1 MENDLKTPFE
11 IDEMLSMHRKLYLYL
26 KNEFPGIYIGGS
38 FALNALGLLDRHIHD
53 IDFCLNISKMP
64 YALEKV
70 QELLDKIIEKDKGA
84 EETPFSGF
92 SSHYGSTT
100 QNLVWGKSIR
110 SDGMS
115 GFHCHFSIR
124 GHKIGIFFLK
134 KPEETIPVY
143 VTKDDLLIRVSNTE
157 KIINAKKFYIE
168 SKKTDKNFDSG
179 SGSITKHELDI
190 EEYEKRLPDFTVK
203 YMFWKML

>member
-11 IDEMLSMHRKLYLYL
+11 INGWDSPMYEKMYMYL
-26 KNEFPGIYIGGS
+26 KNEFPSIYIGGS
-38 FALNALGLLDRHIHD
+38 FALNALGLLDRDIHD

-64 YALEKV
+64 YALGKV
-70 QELLDKIIEKDKGA
+70 QELLDKIIEKDKS
-84 EETPFSGF
+84 EV
-92 SSHYGSTT
+92 SSYYGTTT
-100 QNLVWGKSIR
+100 QSLVWGKSIR
-110 SDGMS
+110 PDGMS

-124 GHKIGIFFLK
+124 GHKIGIFFSK
-134 KPEETIPVY
+134 NTEETIPVY
-143 VTKDDLLIRVSNTE
+143 YHYSGKDMYINVSAPG
-157 KIINAKKFYIE
+157 KIIEAKRFYIE

-179 SGSITKHELDI
+179 SGSIPKHELDI